1 MPEKKSSKPSYMQR
15 CVGDLIAQGHDKE
28 AAFAICTSTMQK
40 AGYLT
45 KGPDMEQTKKGANRA
60 RHFSNMKDMPEKAA
74 AYEKGIGRKTESVLG
89 GLASTLSGFADSGLT
104 EASIAKMNRRAKAAG
119 AVDSKNPGSKNYSPK
134 EISAL
139 KKAVQNDIEDDSSDN
154 FSRVEE
160 RKDGVYLVMDCYKN
174 VHPAYREVTDDTVNV
189 THDDSGKWG
198 EEVQIPEDYFGGF
211 VLEFRVTIGKGGKPQ
226 YEFVSGKHDSSSPDK
241 RITKSIVDGAAAA
254 LKRGGIDGVR
264 EMISY
269 KLNADDLID
278 LYGEENFNGYESYAA
293 ERERKAQTA
302 RYEAERKRAAE
313 ENKKKFDALPKE
325 EQDRIIERE
334 RKLNMIRDYEIGH
347 ATYQDG
353 EGGTYKYQD
362 SIRRYESKY
371 TLDQQ
376 RQIANAIFVKRTGG
390 SIEDALKKIK

>member
-1 MPEKKSSKPSYMQR
+1 MRKFHSLFEST
-15 CVGDLIAQGHDKE
+15 QGH
-28 AAFAICTSTMQK
+28 
-40 AGYLT
+40 
-45 KGPDMEQTKKGANRA
+45 RA
-60 RHFSNMKDMPEKAA
+60 YFNAA
-74 AYEKGIGRKTESVLG
+74 AAEPLQ
-89 GLASTLSGFADSGLT
+89 
-104 EASIAKMNRRAKAAG
+104 EASIAKMNRKAKAAG

-139 KKAVQNDIEDDSSDN
+139 KKAVQNDIKDYRDDN

-174 VHPAYREVTDDTVNV
+174 VHPAYREVTDGAINIK
-189 THDDSGKWG
+189 HDGTGKYG
-198 EEVQIPEDYFGGF
+198 EQVQIPEDYFGGF

-226 YEFVSGKHDSSSPDK
+226 YEFVSGKSDSSFPDGE
-241 RITKSIVDGAAAA
+241 ITADIVDSAAAA
-254 LKRGGIDGVR
+254 LKRDGMEGVR
-264 EMISY
+264 EMIWQ
-269 KLNADDLID
+269 KLNDGDLID

-293 ERERKAQTA
+293 EANRKAQTA
-302 RYEAERKRAAE
+302 RWEAERKRAAE

-347 ATYQDG
+347 AEFQDG
-353 EGGTYKYQD
+353 EGGTYKYRD
-362 SIRRYESKY
+362 SIEKYERKY